1 MTNIDADWIFIQT
14 RAGFKSLQKDFT
26 TACKINGNFWLC
38 ALVEEKDPILNCTAY
53 F

>member
-14 RAGFKSLQKDFT
+14 QAGFKSLQKDFT
-26 TACKINGNFWLC
+26 TACKIDRNVWLL
-38 ALVEEKDPILNCTAY
+38 APVEDKDPILNCIAY